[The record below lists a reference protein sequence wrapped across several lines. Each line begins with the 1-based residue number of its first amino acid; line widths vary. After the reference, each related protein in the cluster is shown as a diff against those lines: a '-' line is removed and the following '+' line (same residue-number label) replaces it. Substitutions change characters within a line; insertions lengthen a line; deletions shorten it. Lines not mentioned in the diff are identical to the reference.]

1 MKKHIGIIVL
11 VFVSIFGLNSLGHG
25 QAFDID
31 KIEIIAIKSLHL
43 SQEGGNYYLDIVTTM
58 RNSNEKTIKLR
69 ENNFVVFL
77 GEDEEKGLMLGKA
90 EPGEII
96 LESKIDPASSN
107 TDVKFSV
114 DFGSNEKEVFSK
126 LAYITNT
133 IGNPQNNIRIS
144 IDGSCSIG
152 TEAKK
157 GWFYQSGFEM
167 ELTFKPKIQRE
178 VLFE

>member
-1 MKKHIGIIVL
+1 
-11 VFVSIFGLNSLGHG
+11 
-25 QAFDID
+25 
-31 KIEIIAIKSLHL
+31 
-43 SQEGGNYYLDIVTTM
+43 
-58 RNSNEKTIKLR
+58 
-69 ENNFVVFL
+69 
-77 GEDEEKGLMLGKA
+77 MLGKT

-96 LESKIDPASSN
+96 LEMKIDPASSN
-107 TDVKFSV
+107 TEVKFSV
-114 DFGSNEKEVFSK
+114 GFGSNEKEVFSK